1 MMRSLAGG
9 VYGVLLW
16 VVALWLA
23 WLALAA
29 LDFLYPLAYGWL
41 DIGATL
47 QTYVPQNRFGRQ
59 DYPVADV
66 GQQMQHFAAISHA
79 IHLQGAGL
87 AQLSYHDAQ
96 GKVLGLLLTRDE
108 VLHLQDVARLVTG
121 GMAVGAVG
129 TLLWLAWLAILPR
142 LMPGQGWRLPS
153 LSVLLLGSAA
163 VLVVVGAVLAAFGFE
178 SVFYALHRLIFPADH
193 AWFFYYQD
201 SLMSSLMQAPH
212 LFAVIGVAWLVL
224 SLALLLLLDT
234 SVRFAIRRIQSKFS
248 NQFFKGETA

>member
-1 MMRSLAGG
+1 MPRCLAGG

-29 LDFLYPLAYGWL
+29 VEFLYPLAYGWL
-41 DIGATL
+41 DIGTTL
-47 QTYVPQNRFGRQ
+47 QTYVPQNRFGKQ
-59 DYPVADV
+59 DYPVSDMA
-66 GQQMQHFAAISHA
+66 QHMQHFAAISHA
-79 IHLQGAGL
+79 IHFQGAGL

-121 GMAVGAVG
+121 GMAVGAVA
-129 TLLWLAWLAILPR
+129 TLLWLAWLVPMAK
-142 LMPGQGWRLPS
+142 QGWHLPS
-153 LSVLLLGSAA
+153 LSVLLLGSAG
-163 VLVVVGAVLAAFGFE
+163 VLVVLAAVLSAFGFE
-178 SVFYALHRLIFPADH
+178 SVFYALHRWIFPADH

-201 SLMSSLMQAPH
+201 SLMSSLMQAPN

-224 SLALLLLLDT
+224 SLMFLLLLHT
-234 SVRFAIRRIQSKFS
+234 SAKFLLRYFQGTS
-248 NQFFKGETA
+248 INSLKPR

>member
-1 MMRSLAGG
+1 MIGRCVAGV
-9 VYGVLLW
+9 VYGSMLW
-16 VVALWLA
+16 IVALWLA

-29 LDFLYPLAYGWL
+29 VDFLYPLAYGWL
-41 DIGATL
+41 DIGTTL
-47 QTYVPQNRFGRQ
+47 QTYVPQNRFGKQ

-66 GQQMQHFAAISHA
+66 AQHMQHFAAISHA
-79 IHLQGAGL
+79 IHFQGAGL

-121 GMAVGAVG
+121 GIAVGAVA
-129 TLLWLAWLAILPR
+129 TLLWLAWLA
-142 LMPGQGWRLPS
+142 LMAKLGWRLPS
-153 LSVLLLGSAA
+153 LSVLLLGSAG
-163 VLVVVGAVLAAFGFE
+163 VLVVLGAVLAAFGFK
-178 SVFYALHRLIFPADH
+178 SVFYALHRWIFPADH

-212 LFAVIGVAWLVL
+212 LFAVIGVAWLGL

-234 SVRFAIRRIQSKFS
+234 TVKFVTRRIQPKFS
-248 NQFFKGETA
+248 NQVLKGETV

>member
-1 MMRSLAGG
+1 MRSLAGG

-29 LDFLYPLAYGWL
+29 VDFLYPLAYGWL

-47 QTYVPQNRFGRQ
+47 QAYVPQNRFGKQ
-59 DYPVADV
+59 DYPVADM
-66 GQQMQHFAAISHA
+66 GQHMQHFAEISHA
-79 IHLQGAGL
+79 IHFQGGCL

-96 GKVLGLLLTRDE
+96 GKILGLVLTRDE

-121 GMAVGAVG
+121 GMAVGAVA
-129 TLLWLAWLAILPR
+129 TLLWLAWLA
-142 LMPGQGWRLPS
+142 LMAKQGWRLPS
-153 LSVLLLGSAA
+153 LSVLLLGSAG
-163 VLVVVGAVLAAFGFE
+163 VLVVVGAVLAAFGFK

-201 SLMSSLMQAPH
+201 SLMSSLMQAPN
-212 LFAVIGVAWLVL
+212 LFAVIGAAWLGL
-224 SLALLLLLDT
+224 SLMFLLLLHA
-234 SVRFAIRRIQSKFS
+234 SAKFLLRYFQPKCS
-248 NQFFKGETA
+248 TRVLKGKTA

>member
-1 MMRSLAGG
+1 LRSLAGG

-23 WLALAA
+23 WLLLAA
-29 LDFLYPLAYGWL
+29 VDFVYPLAYGWL
-41 DIGATL
+41 DIGTTL
-47 QTYVPQNRFGRQ
+47 QTYVPQNRFGKQ

-66 GQQMQHFAAISHA
+66 GQHMQHFAAISHA
-79 IHLQGAGL
+79 IHFQGAGL

-121 GMAVGAVG
+121 GMVVGVVA
-129 TLLWLAWLAILPR
+129 TLLWLAWLA
-142 LMPGQGWRLPS
+142 LMAKLGWRLPS
-153 LSVLLLGSAA
+153 LSVLLLGSAG

-178 SVFYALHRLIFPADH
+178 SVFYALHRFIFPADH

-212 LFAVIGVAWLVL
+212 LFAVIGGAWLVL
-224 SLALLLLLDT
+224 SLVFLLLLH
-234 SVRFAIRRIQSKFS
+234 AGAKFLLRYFQLKHS
-248 NQFFKGETA
+248 NRV